1 MKQYL
6 ITKTITAQLVV
17 NCADEFEAR
26 KWNDRIVATL
36 EDESG
41 NPILAR
47 SDLEFEATVNPA
59 EVRIEAVE
67 MNSVL

>member
-17 NCADEFEAR
+17 NCADEFEAH

-47 SDLEFEATVNPA
+47 SDLEFEATVNPT

-67 MNSVL
+67 MNSAL

>member
-17 NCADEFEAR
+17 NCADESEAR
-26 KWNDRIVATL
+26 KWEDRIVATL

-41 NPILAR
+41 NLIPPCD
-47 SDLEFEATVNPA
+47 DLEFVATVNPA
-59 EVRIEAVE
+59 EVRIQAVE
-67 MNSVL
+67 MNSAL